1 VLSSALVIVPCDH
14 PFGTEAPVDHLG
26 RGFFLKSCQIFRASK
41 GTLKPLPC
49 RKAPVM
55 ATLPSLFPRGTRSPA
70 PPRAGLLI
78 FMRNPT
84 SLVRVVFAEDRPT
97 PPRPFTGGRSQ
108 DMRESARSPGSPRPR
123 GFFFSG
129 NPSLGRGLSSQWT
142 GPLPKGPF
150 TGRPVPEVA
159 YAGEAPAPSGAS
171 LVALHGDPLDLK
183 SVPWNRILVR
193 QI

>member
-108 DMRESARSPGSPRPR
+108 DMRESARSPGLPPPPGLLLFGEPIAGSGVVFAVDRPTPQRPLHRAAGPGSRICRRSPGPLR
-123 GFFFSG
+123 GFSCCTA
-129 NPSLGRGLSSQWT
+129 R
-142 GPLPKGPF
+142 
-150 TGRPVPEVA
+150 RPA
-159 YAGEAPAPSGAS
+159 
-171 LVALHGDPLDLK
+171 
-183 SVPWNRILVR
+183 
-193 QI
+193 